1 VTLLSGGGH
10 NAGSSQVSVDKIV
23 SFLWRPVGMQLKCFM
38 SFPRSASRE
47 HLLYSR
53 SAFHTLYIHWH
64 SKKNVSSLFVIR

>member
-47 HLLYSR
+47 HLLY
-53 SAFHTLYIHWH
+53 
-64 SKKNVSSLFVIR
+64 